1 MVNERITIQALTATA
16 SCGNKAFLF
25 CQIINPSTKLAYVSN
40 IYMRESEG
48 ELLDIPQGIT
58 ALSIILKSHFNRGSL
73 LKPHI
78 HSHISTL
85 QLTRSWQELQTKSQG
100 TSTCRYSV
108 NSTDISKNAGKCT
121 NFVKRNNSHLV
132 GWSNYLVKLFL
143 IKSYFDVWYCW

>member
-40 IYMRESEG
+40 LYMRESEG

-78 HSHISTL
+78 VAHFY
-85 QLTRSWQELQTKSQG
+85 WQGADKNRKQKVKEL
-100 TSTCRYSV
+100 V
-108 NSTDISKNAGKCT
+108 
-121 NFVKRNNSHLV
+121 V
-132 GWSNYLVKLFL
+132 FL
-143 IKSYFDVWYCW
+143 